1 LIHHSDRGIQY
12 CCSEYTDVLD
22 QYKISMTQKYDPDE
36 NISAESIN
44 GILMQEFDI
53 SDNRLHKDEVKRVTI
68 N

>member
-1 LIHHSDRGIQY
+1 
-12 CCSEYTDVLD
+12 
-22 QYKISMTQKYDPDE
+22 MTQKYDPDE